1 MGARLR
7 VLDENGNLH
16 INCGVEAFTF
26 VLNS

>member
-1 MGARLR
+1 LR